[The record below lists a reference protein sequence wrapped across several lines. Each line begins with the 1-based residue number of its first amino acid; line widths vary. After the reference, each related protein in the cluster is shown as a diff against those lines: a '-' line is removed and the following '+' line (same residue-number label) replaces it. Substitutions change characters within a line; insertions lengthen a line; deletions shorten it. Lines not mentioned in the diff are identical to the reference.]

1 MTVEP
6 RTSRTGRHHY
16 RFRSEWDLAVAP
28 AAVYACLGAP
38 DDYPAWWPQ
47 IRQVTR
53 TGTGPDAPD
62 TGTARI
68 RSFLPYELTVTVR
81 AGRRDPEAR
90 VLEVTL
96 TGDVEGWARWTVLPR
111 HPTGTHLR
119 YEQAVEAHRPLLRL
133 LALPARPLL
142 RANHT
147 WMMRGARRGLR
158 ARLAPHEEGI

>member
-6 RTSRTGRHHY
+6 RTHRTGRHHY
-16 RFRSEWDLAVAP
+16 RFHSEWDLAVAP
-28 AAVYACLGAP
+28 ATVYACLEAP

-53 TGTGPDAPD
+53 TGTGTDT
-62 TGTARI
+62 TGTARV
-68 RSFLPYELTVTVR
+68 RSFLPYELTVTVH
-81 AGRRDPEAR
+81 AGRRDPVTR
-90 VLEVTL
+90 VLEVAM
-96 TGDVEGWARWTVLPR
+96 TGDVEGWARWTLLPR
-111 HPTGTHLR
+111 DPTGTRVR
-119 YEQAVEAHRPLLRL
+119 YEQVVEARRPLLRL

-158 ARLAPHEEGI
+158 ARLAHRTEGI